1 MHIRGAAFT
10 YYVCRKVHEDLPQE
24 LTDVSEFSRHAY
36 YFTLGGLWQ
45 MLILWIRDGMTLT
58 PEQLTSHA
66 LAIFSEMQKMV

>member
-1 MHIRGAAFT
+1 MHIRGVAFT
-10 YYVCRKVHEDLPQE
+10 
-24 LTDVSEFSRHAY
+24 Y